1 MTEADAVASAA
12 DEAALAVAVEVV
24 EASAADAEVTEAAV
38 EVVEASVV
46 EEVVDVEE
54 SALAQK
60 SLLSPTF
67 VSLAFTFNA
76 EKTMSY

>member
-1 MTEADAVASAA
+1 MTEAD
-12 DEAALAVAVEVV
+12 EAASAVAVEVV
-24 EASAADAEVTEAAV
+24 EASAADAEVTEVAV
-38 EVVEASVV
+38 EVVEASAVEEVV
-46 EEVVDVEE
+46 EEVADVEE

-76 EKTMSY
+76 AKMMSY